1 MQMEDGEKQV
11 YVAENVSRQSLTDI
25 SNDST
30 ILQPIWVRRG
40 SILSDIMDRKFME
53 SQPRFVLCCG
63 ILFWSLFLLS
73 QVI

>member
-1 MQMEDGEKQV
+1 MEDGEKQV
-11 YVAENVSRQSLTDI
+11 YVAKDVSGQPVTDI
-25 SNDST
+25 SNTGT

-53 SQPRFVLCCG
+53 SQPRYVLYCG

-73 QVI
+73 KVI